1 MNLVG
6 QYKDNIMKPD
16 SITQGIQCAHCGEQC
31 DRDHIVTNDLYF
43 CCEGCKTVYDLLSE
57 HDLCGYYSMDDP
69 EVISLKHLAHKSMER
84 FSFLNKE
91 IQDSFVCMMSNMIVR
106 SAS

>member
-43 CCEGCKTVYDLLSE
+43 CCEGCKSYTVLQPSQQKY
-57 HDLCGYYSMDDP
+57 
-69 EVISLKHLAHKSMER
+69 K
-84 FSFLNKE
+84 
-91 IQDSFVCMMSNMIVR
+91 SFVTMR
-106 SAS
+106 